1 MFRERTIIV
10 GVTGGIAAYKA
21 AEIVSCLTKQGARVY
36 VIMTEAATKLVA
48 PLTFRSLSGNPVYT
62 EMFAEPKI
70 WNVEH
75 IALAERAEAF
85 LIAPATANVIG
96 KIANGIADDLLT
108 TTVMATKAP
117 VVIAPAMNVN
127 MYENPVVQANLAR
140 LRALGYAIIEPDE
153 GRLACGAVG
162 RGRLPDPE
170 RIVAFLGDVL
180 TRGRSLAGRTV
191 LVTAGATR
199 EPFDPFRFISNPST
213 GRMGYALAEEARA
226 RGARV
231 ILVSAHAEVP
241 PPAGVEL
248 VSVRTTEEMARA
260 CAERAEAADLIIGAA
275 AVSDFRPA
283 EYSPQK
289 VKKGEAD
296 LVVKL
301 VRTPDILA
309 ELGARKRPGQVL
321 VAFSAD
327 TEDLDEN
334 ARKKLVKKNADL
346 VVANDISRPGA
357 GFAVETNIAT
367 LFWADGRR
375 EELPQMSKREL
386 AGLIID
392 RAAALLDRG

>member
-1 MFRERTIIV
+1 MFQERTIIV

-21 AEIVSCLTKQGARVY
+21 AEIVSRLTKQGARVF

-180 TRGRSLAGRTV
+180 ARGQSLAGRTV

-199 EPFDPFRFISNPST
+199 EPFDPFRFISNPAT

-283 EYSPQK
+283 EYSPHK

-296 LVVKL
+296 LVVRL

-346 VVANDISRPGA
+346 VVANDIGRPGA

-367 LFWADGRR
+367 LLWADGRR

-386 AGLIID
+386 AGLILE
-392 RAAALLDRG
+392 RAAALLNR